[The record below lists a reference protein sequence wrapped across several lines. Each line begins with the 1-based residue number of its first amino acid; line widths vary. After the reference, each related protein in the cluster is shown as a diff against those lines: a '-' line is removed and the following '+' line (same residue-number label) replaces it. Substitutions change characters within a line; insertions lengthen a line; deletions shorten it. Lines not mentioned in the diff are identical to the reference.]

1 MEDFENKIKVFTLY
15 RYYLYAVI
23 MRDDLRKENLGDFIK
38 QLNDNISSIL
48 LIFSSRAGVYLTYFY
63 SAIYL
68 VIEGWKDLKLS
79 DEDIDKLIS
88 SPYTDR
94 LRLFRNAT
102 FHYQKEPVSPK
113 LLNFFGSE
121 EEATEKWIN
130 ELYAKFGEY
139 FRKNSFD
146 FPDDLK
152 KEITGKSEQEMAK
165 LVQKYYADKK

>member
-1 MEDFENKIKVFTLY
+1 MEDFEKKIKVFTLY

-38 QLNDNISSIL
+38 QLNDDISSVL

-79 DEDIDKLIS
+79 DQDIDKLIN

-94 LRLFRNAT
+94 LRLFRN
-102 FHYQKEPVSPK
+102 
-113 LLNFFGSE
+113 
-121 EEATEKWIN
+121 
-130 ELYAKFGEY
+130 
-139 FRKNSFD
+139 
-146 FPDDLK
+146 
-152 KEITGKSEQEMAK
+152 
-165 LVQKYYADKK
+165 